1 MATARKKASR
11 KATAK
16 EKAPTKK
23 ARALVLRKNWGMTQ
37 DKFSRV
43 VGVKTRTLS
52 KLEKGEKPTD
62 PVRRRL
68 TEVQRLQRALAELV
82 HEDAIGPWMDE
93 PNDEFAGLKP
103 IEVIERGEIDRL
115 WALIYDLRSGSPT

>member
-1 MATARKKASR
+1 MRKCKPSEI
-11 KATAK
+11 
-16 EKAPTKK
+16 EKI
-23 ARALVLRKNWGMTQ
+23 
-37 DKFSRV
+37 
-43 VGVKTRTLS
+43 
-52 KLEKGEKPTD
+52 
-62 PVRRRL
+62 
-68 TEVQRLQRALAELV
+68 QRALAELV